1 MVPKLQTSTLEGMEE
16 KIMRWKCFLLVGVF
30 FSMGCSGGEVSQSLS
45 GVAPVGTPA
54 TKPSVIEEVITEPA
68 VTVPQE
74 SVTVQKISPDQ
85 NVTVEPVAMTD
96 ETMSELREAVSD
108 VYPQKILSKPVRV
121 QADAFSGEGEIKIA
135 MKVPDDLLEKYG
147 IDDLSLHVIE
157 ENSLHQETSPST
169 GGPEEIW
176 LRELKTERNENV
188 LEAYIHSAQA
198 QDIKVVIGT
207 TGWFNTGKNMLTIY
221 HDIDKSGK
229 EKELARLIFYHEPS
243 EEYKTLFK
251 HYITRIIDFYRDRVG
266 VDMSLIHFPIEI
278 HLVKLIRPS
287 VGGSVSIDTGLMQI
301 SYDEQTENDR
311 VPLLQEAII
320 PSDKLEDLLPFVP
333 HKFAVT
339 LAHEMW
345 HYFSFFYTAPQ
356 SKWAPRYRPLEE
368 GAAMFFENI
377 LFNLDDNWQNVK
389 SSAFDNAYL
398 NTAPYSIKHSE
409 NCFPFCSLEET
420 ARIAALHKDNLHET
434 VFMVQNKG
442 AMQYGFYA
450 RLFRWATSLD
460 KDFTLKF
467 YQAIGAST
475 QRRRK
480 NGPGFYRTGIPNT
493 KSRELFMEMLQ
504 EILAH
509 APSSLPQEIQK
520 RIEKESTALFAFPD
534 FPFMEFYVNYLL
546 LYHHPGNTD
555 HPTNYYPFFPDLM
568 DSEIRD
574 DLFRTDDFI
583 SKDRHRTNASLY
595 TGENINS
602 YENVYFSR
610 GGTWR
615 MSFTANAELAKIGED
630 WEILDANN
638 TTPSRPATARLIRL
652 YVEPTL
658 RGKGKAEIRFD
669 QKEGKPDGL
678 SYIVFREEDPDSPLI
693 YVEGG
698 ALKPSLTVFHEPPIL
713 ELELDCSDK
722 KCPVYFV
729 LVVNNNIDYTVY
741 DGSWNARSLYDV
753 KNNDDIASDYLPNL
767 PQIETSV
774 RMEFEETPSQVL
786 RIYPESGT
794 IACEDSFMG
803 VALIEF
809 DSPIFERFPD
819 YSTSEIFLKE
829 EFHQSFSSFSMSHF
843 APSANQNVSIHS
855 SAIIGNAFV
864 MWIDSGTDYRV
875 DLGWR
880 RQVHDELLESKD
892 LGNFDFHSE
901 LNFRCDE
908 WGFSSYAQSTGCVD
922 TSSICSP
929 SPHAKIIYAPL
940 DGRNDITREEL
951 KIYTDEAGA
960 LAPITVTFTTN
971 VSNENVWLN
980 LGPARLG
987 YHYRDERGR
996 DRYKRIEKE
1005 ARPHI
1010 PGQTIIPPGIHY
1022 TFEDV
1027 AWYPDTE
1034 YIFFIEGGHFFYQK
1048 RWGIWRSV
1056 GECVHDDPAETDCQ
1070 RVELQPRRITFRTAP
1085 EGQF

>member
-1 MVPKLQTSTLEGMEE
+1 
-16 KIMRWKCFLLVGVF
+16 MRLKVFLFVGVLCGI
-30 FSMGCSGGEVSQSLS
+30 GCSGGEVSQNLS
-45 GVAPVGTPA
+45 GVEQIKAPESQPRDV
-54 TKPSVIEEVITEPA
+54 KEVMTEPA

-74 SVTVQKISPDQ
+74 SVTVQKIAPDQ
-85 NVTVEPVAMTD
+85 NITVEPVAMTD
-96 ETMSELREAVSD
+96 EAMNELREAVSD
-108 VYPQKILSKPVRV
+108 VYPQQILSKPVRV

-135 MKVPDDLLEKYG
+135 MKVPGDLLAKYD

-157 ENSLHQETSPST
+157 EGMLHQETEPAA
-169 GGPEEIW
+169 EKKEIW
-176 LRELKTERNENV
+176 LRELETTRNENV

-198 QDIKVVIGT
+198 QDIKVVLGT
-207 TGWFNTGKNMLTIY
+207 TGWLNTGKNMLTIY

-229 EKELARLIFYHEPS
+229 EKELARLIFYHDPP

-278 HLVKLIRPS
+278 HLVKQIRPS
-287 VGGSVSIDTGLMQI
+287 VGGSVSIDTALMQI
-301 SYDEQTENDR
+301 SYDEQTENDK

-420 ARIAALHKDNLHET
+420 ARIAVLHKDNLLET

-460 KDFTLKF
+460 KDFTRKF
-467 YQAIGAST
+467 YEAIEAST
-475 QRRRK
+475 RRLRK

-493 KSRELFMEMLQ
+493 KSRELFMEMIQ

-546 LYHHPGNTD
+546 LYHHPGNAN

-602 YENVYFSR
+602 YENIYFSR
-610 GGTWR
+610 SGTWR
-615 MSFTANAELAKIGED
+615 MSSVAKGETTRIGED
-630 WEILDANN
+630 WEILGADS

-678 SYIVFREEDPDSPLI
+678 SYIVFREEDPDAPLI
-693 YVEGG
+693 YLEGG
-698 ALKPSLTVFHEPPIL
+698 ELKPSLTVFHEPLTL

-753 KNNDDIASDYLPNL
+753 KNSDDIASDYLPNL

-794 IACEDSFMG
+794 IACEDSFLG
-803 VALIEF
+803 VGLIEF
-809 DSPIFERFPD
+809 DRPIFERFPD
-819 YSTSEIFLKE
+819 YSTSEIFFRE
-829 EFHQSFSSFSMSHF
+829 EYRQQFNGFLMEHYKPSMT
-843 APSANQNVSIHS
+843 QNFSIHS
-855 SAIIGNAFV
+855 SAIVGNAMV
-864 MWIDSGTDYRV
+864 LWIDSGGNYRA
-875 DLGWR
+875 DLGRR
-880 RQVHDELLESKD
+880 RQMHDEILESSD
-892 LGNFDFHSE
+892 LGSFEFHSE

-908 WGFSSYAQSTGCVD
+908 WAFSGYAQRTGCVE

-929 SPHAKIIYAPL
+929 NSHAEIIYAPL
-940 DGRNDITREEL
+940 DGRTDITREEL
-951 KIYTDEAGA
+951 KIYTDEVGA

-971 VSNENVWLN
+971 VSNENVWLS
-980 LGPARLG
+980 LGPASLTYR
-987 YHYRDERGR
+987 YRDERGIER
-996 DRYKRIEKE
+996 TKRIEKE
-1005 ARPHI
+1005 ERPMI
-1010 PGQTIIPPGIHY
+1010 PGQTIVPPGISY
-1022 TFEDV
+1022 TFQDV

-1034 YIFFIEGGHFFYQK
+1034 YVFFIDGGHLFYQK
-1048 RWGIWRSV
+1048 RWGSWHSA
-1056 GECVHDDPAETDCQ
+1056 GECVHDDPAETDCR
-1070 RVELQPRRITFRTAP
+1070 RVELHRHRIIFRTAP
-1085 EGQF
+1085 EGKF